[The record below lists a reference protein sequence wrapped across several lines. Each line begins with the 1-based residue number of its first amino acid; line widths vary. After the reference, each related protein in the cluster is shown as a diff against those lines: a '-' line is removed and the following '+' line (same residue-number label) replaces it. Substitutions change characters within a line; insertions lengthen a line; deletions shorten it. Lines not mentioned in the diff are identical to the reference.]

1 MATLQKIRNQG
12 GVLVA
17 VIIGLALLA
26 FILGDFLNS
35 GPSAFSRK
43 RMEVAEIAG
52 VSIDYMDYNAKIEE
66 LSEFYRMNY
75 QISSLDAE
83 TQENIRTE
91 VWRTTLRDVIM
102 GSSYNDLGVFVSV
115 EELKT
120 MLMGDSINTGGS
132 NVIMDE
138 PHPMVRRMFTN
149 PETGEFNRF
158 QMMNYFNAISDDVYK
173 DERKRWIYLE
183 NQIVDERMNQKYFS
197 MVQKGLAPNSIDA
210 KNFAFENESNIS
222 FDFVYQSFNLIND
235 EDVSYSDADVTAYY
249 DEHKNEYEQ
258 DDTRSI
264 EYVIFAIEP
273 SVQDDQNAKEY
284 VEQSKIPFA
293 RSENPISFVNT
304 NSDIPYSDVSYATE
318 DLPEQYIDSIFKADP
333 GKVTGPWFENDSY
346 KLARLLGFTSVSDS
360 VRARHILISL
370 SVQRDDARAEAIAD
384 SLKQLIENG
393 ADFNALARDFSSDQ
407 SNSTIGGDLGWFPAN
422 AMVKPFNDY
431 CFDNNTGDLGVV
443 KTNFGHHVIKIEAQS
458 PKRRKAELAI
468 LERQVVPSD
477 ETYQT
482 IYSNAVQFG
491 SNAKNIESFRKQ
503 YEENNLIPRFST
515 DFQKDASTLTGF
527 EYSREIIRWSFE
539 NEEGAISQIFDLN
552 DKYIVVA
559 LTDVKDEGFASK
571 EDKLGEIEI
580 AVSKLKKLE
589 KLAEETTTKIASAI
603 DIDEVA
609 SELGSE
615 VVLAEK
621 VRLSNPYIATVGLE
635 PSVVALSYNLEPGQ
649 LSSPIIGANGV
660 FVLQVNEKDIPEDLD
675 ISSAIFRMK
684 YFYESRVSY
693 QGYEALLEKA
703 DINDKRINFY

>member
-43 RMEVAEIAG
+43 RLEVAEIAG

-66 LSEFYRMNY
+66 LSEFYRVNY

-91 VWRTTLRDVIM
+91 IWRTTLRDVIM
-102 GSSYNDLGVFVSV
+102 GASYKDLGIFVSV

-149 PETGEFNRF
+149 PETGEFNRY

-183 NQIVDERMNQKYFS
+183 NQIVDERMNQKYFAL
-197 MVQKGLAPNSIDA
+197 VQKGLAPNSIDA
-210 KNFAFENESNIS
+210 KNYAYESESNIS
-222 FDFVYQSFNLIND
+222 FDFVFQRFTSIPDESISF
-235 EDVSYSDADVTAYY
+235 SDADITAYY
-249 DEHKNEYEQ
+249 DEHKKEFKQ

-264 EYVIFAIEP
+264 EYVIFNIAP
-273 SVQDDQNAKEY
+273 SAADDQNAKEY
-284 VEQSKIPFA
+284 VEQSKVAFS

-304 NSDIPYSDVSYATE
+304 NSDIPYAEINYAPE
-318 DLPEQYIDSIFKADP
+318 DLPAQYVDSFFNADA
-333 GKVTGPWFENDSY
+333 GQVIGPWFENNSY
-346 KLARLLGFTSVSDS
+346 KLARHLGFTTVSDS

-370 SVQRDDARAEAIAD
+370 SVQRDDARAKTIAD
-384 SLKQLIENG
+384 SLKQLILGG
-393 ADFNALARDFSSDQ
+393 ADFNALAANFSADQ
-407 SNSTIGGDLGWFPAN
+407 SNSSIGGDLGWFAEN
-422 AMVKPFNDY
+422 TILKPISDF
-431 CFDNNTGDLGVV
+431 CFENNTSDVDVV
-443 KTNFGHHVIKIEAQS
+443 KTNNGYHVLKIEEQS
-458 PKRRKAELAI
+458 PKRKKAQLAI
-468 LERQVVPSD
+468 LEKQVVPSD

-491 SNAKNIESFRKQ
+491 SEAKNLEGFRKL
-503 YEENNLIPRFST
+503 YAEKGITPRFAS
-515 DFQKDASTLTGF
+515 DFLKDINTLPGL

-539 NEEGAISQIFDLN
+539 NDKGSVSQIFDLN
-552 DKYIVVA
+552 DKYIIAA
-559 LTDVKDEGFASK
+559 LSDVKEKGYASK
-571 EDKLGEIEI
+571 KDKLSEIEI
-580 AVSKLKKLE
+580 AVSKMKKLE
-589 KLAEETTTKIASAI
+589 KLAEETTAKISSANDIDAVASA
-603 DIDEVA
+603 
-609 SELGSE
+609 LGSE

-621 VRLSNPYIATVGLE
+621 VRLSNPYISTVGLE
-635 PSVVALSYNLEPGQ
+635 PSVVALSYTYEPGTI
-649 LSSPIIGANGV
+649 SKPIIGANGV
-660 FVLQVNEKDIPEDLD
+660 FVLQVNEKNIPENLD
-675 ISSAIFRMK
+675 IASAIFRMK
-684 YFYESRVSY
+684 YFYDSRVSY
-693 QGYEALLEKA
+693 QGYDALIDKA
-703 DINDKRINFY
+703 EVNDKRINFY